1 MKKYKVLFIVFGFV
15 LIFVLASCNQMT
27 DSELI
32 AEEYATI
39 DYFLSRKTDNNHLTV
54 GKYHEGNIL
63 NYDEFKADKNDS
75 LYNVMSK
82 IEYVEE
88 KIDNFVVLYKVT
100 LNAEPGPNEKKVITN
115 SIECVILSDNFI
127 NITCDVGTYPTRVF
141 KNRTYYINDND
152 YQELIDE
159 IENVLSIG
167 EIYKK

>member
-63 NYDEFKADKNDS
+63 
-75 LYNVMSK
+75 LYGRQQV
-82 IEYVEE
+82 IG
-88 KIDNFVVLYKVT
+88 
-100 LNAEPGPNEKKVITN
+100 AEIH
-115 SIECVILSDNFI
+115 F
-127 NITCDVGTYPTRVF
+127 
-141 KNRTYYINDND
+141 
-152 YQELIDE
+152 
-159 IENVLSIG
+159 
-167 EIYKK
+167 